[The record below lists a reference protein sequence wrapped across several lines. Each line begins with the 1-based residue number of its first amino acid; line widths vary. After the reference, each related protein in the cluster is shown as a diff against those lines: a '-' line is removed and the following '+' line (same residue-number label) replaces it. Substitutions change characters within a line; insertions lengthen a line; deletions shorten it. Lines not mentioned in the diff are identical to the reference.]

1 MNNRLKINLIKF
13 LGTTVFAGAMTAFYV
28 FYRDILNLPLVE
40 QYRTLCDGFFLPGIF
55 LIFFGLMFLMN
66 NVGALDSISYLLRY
80 AVRVFVPGAFADM
93 ETYLE
98 YVEARREKRIKGFGF
113 LFAVG
118 ALFLLISVAFLLL
131 FYTVYE

>member
-1 MNNRLKINLIKF
+1 MSSRLKTNLIKF
-13 LGTTVFAGAMTAFYV
+13 LATTAFAGALTAFYV
-28 FYRDILNLPLVE
+28 FSRDIFNLPLVE

-66 NVGALDSISYLLRY
+66 NVGALDSITYLLRY

-98 YVEARREKRIKGFGF
+98 YVEARREKRIKGFEF
-113 LFAVG
+113 LFVVG
-118 ALFLLISVAFLLL
+118 AMFLLISVAFLVL
-131 FYTVYE
+131 FYTVFE